1 MIYKNFT
8 FLVIIHV
15 IIIVFFSFLAGY
27 NCLSPNSYPVCIFIG
42 IILIIETIVLINAF
56 NRTNR
61 SLSYFFECIENE
73 DTQLNFPVKIRNKS
87 QKRLHE
93 SMNRINHLISKIK
106 LQNERNEHYYHAL
119 IQQSATGLIA
129 MNLANKIEIINN
141 KACELAGIGVAKNFS
156 RLERKNPELWAFL
169 CQIKPGETLTYKVF
183 REGLFLHLS
192 ICATEIRLQN
202 SIIKLISLQDIKY
215 ELDAKEVESWQKL
228 ISILTHEIMNSIAPI
243 TSLTNTLRKFFK
255 KERNPV
261 MPSEVSIDTITNTI
275 QGLEIIEERGN
286 DLMNF
291 VSNYRRLTK
300 IPQPIFSDFSA
311 YDWLNNLKIL
321 LHEKFAENQINF
333 ELSINTIAKNIYGDI
348 KLLTQVLINI
358 INNAIDALKATD
370 CPRKIKITVER
381 KDEKQTQ
388 IIISNNGPAISQDL
402 LDKIFVPFF
411 TTKES
416 GSGIGLSLSRQII
429 QLHHGYIYV
438 ESNEI
443 TTNFVIIL

>member
-8 FLVIIHV
+8 LLVIIHLAIMV
-15 IIIVFFSFLAGY
+15 SLSFIAGY
-27 NCLSPNSYPVCIFIG
+27 TCMSSNNYPVCLFIG
-42 IILIIETIVLINAF
+42 LILIIETIILINAF

-61 SLSYFFECIENE
+61 NLSYFFECIENE
-73 DTQLNFPVKIRNKS
+73 DTQLNFPVKIKNKS

-106 LQNERNEHYYHAL
+106 LQNERNEQYYHAL

-129 MNLANKIEIINN
+129 INLTNKIEIINN
-141 KACELAGIGVAKNFS
+141 KACELAGIGIARNFN
-156 RLERKNPELWAFL
+156 RLEKKNPELWALL
-169 CQIKPGETLTYKVF
+169 CQIRPGETLTYKVF

-202 SIIKLISLQDIKY
+202 NNIKLISLQDIKY

-243 TSLTNTLRKFFK
+243 TSLTNTLRKFFR
-255 KERNPV
+255 KEQKPV
-261 MPSEVSIDTITNTI
+261 DPSEISADTITHTI
-275 QGLEIIEERGN
+275 QGLEIIEERGK

-291 VSNYRRLTK
+291 ISNYRRLTK
-300 IPQPIFSDFSA
+300 IPQPVFSEFVA
-311 YDWLNNLKIL
+311 YDWLNNLKVL
-321 LHEKFAENQINF
+321 LHEKLTQNQINF
-333 ELSINTIAKNIYGDI
+333 ELSVNTLAKNLYGDI

-358 INNAIDALKATD
+358 LSNAIEALRTSNNS
-370 CPRKIKITVER
+370 RKIKITVEQ
-381 KDEKQTQ
+381 KDKKQNQ
-388 IIISNNGPAISQDL
+388 ITISNNGPAIPPDL

-429 QLHHGYIYV
+429 QMHHGYIYV

-443 TTNFVIIL
+443 ATNFVIVL